1 MVAGDRELVQ
11 IVDAAMAEANRKAGA
26 WLACRIGCT
35 ECCMGPF
42 PITQLD
48 AIRLRAGLAALEQSD
63 PARASR
69 VRQRAREAV
78 ARMRPEFPGDPSTG
92 VLSDDEEAEERFIT
106 LAEDDAC
113 PVLDP
118 ETGACDLYDARP
130 LTCRTFGPAIRWGG
144 DALGV
149 CELNF
154 QGATDD
160 EIAACEVNVDD
171 GALEE
176 SLLAKLPPGETIV
189 AFALAA
195 GRP

>member
-1 MVAGDRELVQ
+1 MQ
-11 IVDAAMAEANRKAGA
+11 IVDAAMAEANRNAGT

-48 AIRLRAGLAALEQSD
+48 AIRLRAGLGALEESD

-69 VRQRAREAV
+69 VRQRARAAV
-78 ARMRPEFPGDPSTG
+78 EKITPEFPGDASTG
-92 VLSDDEEAEERFIT
+92 VLSDDEEAEERFAT
-106 LAEDDAC
+106 LAEDDPC
-113 PVLDP
+113 PALDP
-118 ETGACDLYDARP
+118 DTGDCDLYDARP

-144 DALGV
+144 DALGI

-154 QGATDD
+154 KGAADE
-160 EIAACEVNVDD
+160 EIAACEVNIED
-171 GALEE
+171 GGLEAE
-176 SLLAKLPPGETIV
+176 LLAGLPPGETIV

-195 GRP
+195 ERS